1 MPTKASLGRNFG
13 RGLAPRGTTKSFDF
27 LAKLN
32 GRRRIIARAMSAN
45 RKINEVKQ
53 ATATQLEPLEYDE
66 DLGADSAESAVFG
79 AAQADDADA
88 PADVDADE
96 DDGADEYVQDAELEA
111 ALEQSAAF
119 PPLRYTGGETISGLS
134 TRNDIVQK
142 HGAKLSENLVRH
154 LAERRSILFM
164 PRDLEEHRNYHG
176 GLAQYEIHLFGPL
189 ADGSKA
195 HVVLTG
201 AKVFFDVRVP
211 DAPDPKRFGPQVLAW
226 LAKQAEGG
234 KQRHR
239 LLFEHHLRE
248 ILLAAKLVPTQIEDV
263 EAHPVFGVRTA
274 ATPIK
279 AWKRLTFSNL
289 QDRKKAIELV
299 RDYGHETASDDRSA
313 HYRKVAREY
322 GLTLSD
328 WLILRNYEYEP
339 GPCEGSPLAAHYF
352 RVDISGVKSLIDPMA
367 SKEERQKTAKTKQE
381 TSYLCRDRTLVL
393 TWDSEARTTSRT
405 GDLPRPENEG
415 DEIFMICGSLHWKDD
430 PAPLHAVCIVDVD
443 TAPDPRWTTIV
454 CETPANVLKAFA
466 LVVRAFAPDII
477 CGFNDAD
484 FDWPFVITKAAHYG
498 ILGWM
503 YERMSA
509 MPVRPQTDADVRRW
523 RVKEKQKVKISPE
536 DVAYSTYL
544 KVPGFVPLDV
554 RVCFRKLFPKSEVTK
569 GSSLK
574 FYLSV
579 CGLPGK
585 ADMPIARMWTYDG
598 LAQAANSQ
606 QKSSVARFAKAT
618 ERLLGQKTPQIIR
631 AHATARTTELFEAP
645 KCDWKALRAAAAA
658 LMREVAH
665 YCFVDALSCQRLLVR
680 RNVVNDNSEVST
692 LSFVSFADSHFYA
705 GGMKVCNLL
714 TAYALRRGFL
724 CSNASRGAKEENQYP
739 GAWVFHPEKGLVPNP
754 DKHAQLDAAAAE
766 YRAAKAAGEASRLA
780 AAREVVVAALEA
792 FAAERPVTGLD
803 FQSLYPSIIMAYN
816 LSTEKI
822 TQDPAEAERLRA
834 AGMTLHPIQFMFGGR
849 PVQAWS
855 IRHANEADQIG
866 LYPTVLIDLFNK
878 RREVK
883 SFLAPIEARKE
894 LLDAIF
900 GKAKVAGCSDYAAAE
915 ALRDEA
921 SLERRAHEAAAASAA
936 TPDDAKEYGELAKDA
951 AKREKGLAELL
962 AAAAEAAQGRGESSR
977 DRYLRERFETTC
989 FEHAYV
995 NAKQLALKVFMNTFY
1010 GEAGNSQSPFFLLA
1024 LAGGVTE
1031 AGQYNIKLVAEYCLK
1046 RGFHIKYGDTDSL
1059 YLVCPAEHFAELDWR
1074 YVEGELSREQYW
1086 TQMVKI
1092 TMRVINAFRDEV
1104 NAFLAKDNGT
1114 KYLAMGY
1121 EEVLYPV
1128 DLTGKKK
1135 YFGIPHINIP
1145 NFRPKKLFIRGVD
1158 VVKQGQ
1164 TQFAKDIGY
1173 RIMWA
1178 AMRIDN
1184 ARTMQ
1189 KIVEDVLAD
1198 AIVNGAQWNFD
1209 HFVRTDAYKPT
1220 KNNVAVQ
1227 RFVARMHARH
1237 AAERAENARLVSEGR
1252 APRPYQYEP
1261 PEAGERFQYVLCR
1274 TGEAFDL
1281 RGYKAN
1287 PKKGDV
1293 MEYAGV
1299 AKAQSLPIDVATYVK
1314 SYVIGLCAR
1323 FINFE
1328 RQYQPPAA
1336 GRLSEKQRDA
1346 HAQKAAK
1353 KALELFVRRLN
1364 DQDPVVMRRRGY
1376 AYRRAYTAALAD
1388 AQLGLREQLGPAAVV
1403 LSGDPAGRLGFSLFL
1418 DSDGE
1423 GDDDGDG
1430 HGTHRDPVSRAVERL
1445 VTEASHAAAEF
1456 AETARSDVWCAA
1468 LAARFGIAADGS
1480 DIGEPTKCSKLYRQA
1495 AQFHK
1500 GAGPNKGNAA
1510 LDRLEASTRAE
1521 FAALAGQGVAL
1532 ASRFEAWL
1540 EILVHRRRAA
1550 EHAAAEDKLGVLGS
1564 EGTDVGLAAVPF
1576 LADEPQNNSGAAED
1590 RQTLGKVLGV
1600 YYRLLGISIIRE
1612 QDARFAAYLLKL
1624 KNKRLGLAT
1633 RPTET
1638 ETRQAIDEGA
1648 RKFAAVA
1655 RGEGPWRVAEP

>member
-1 MPTKASLGRNFG
+1 
-13 RGLAPRGTTKSFDF
+13 
-27 LAKLN
+27 
-32 GRRRIIARAMSAN
+32 
-45 RKINEVKQ
+45 
-53 ATATQLEPLEYDE
+53 
-66 DLGADSAESAVFG
+66 
-79 AAQADDADA
+79 
-88 PADVDADE
+88 
-96 DDGADEYVQDAELEA
+96 
-111 ALEQSAAF
+111 
-119 PPLRYTGGETISGLS
+119 
-134 TRNDIVQK
+134 
-142 HGAKLSENLVRH
+142 
-154 LAERRSILFM
+154 
-164 PRDLEEHRNYHG
+164 
-176 GLAQYEIHLFGPL
+176 
-189 ADGSKA
+189 
-195 HVVLTG
+195 
-201 AKVFFDVRVP
+201 
-211 DAPDPKRFGPQVLAW
+211 
-226 LAKQAEGG
+226 
-234 KQRHR
+234 
-239 LLFEHHLRE
+239 
-248 ILLAAKLVPTQIEDV
+248 
-263 EAHPVFGVRTA
+263 
-274 ATPIK
+274 
-279 AWKRLTFSNL
+279 
-289 QDRKKAIELV
+289 
-299 RDYGHETASDDRSA
+299 
-313 HYRKVAREY
+313 
-322 GLTLSD
+322 
-328 WLILRNYEYEP
+328 
-339 GPCEGSPLAAHYF
+339 
-352 RVDISGVKSLIDPMA
+352 
-367 SKEERQKTAKTKQE
+367 
-381 TSYLCRDRTLVL
+381 
-393 TWDSEARTTSRT
+393 
-405 GDLPRPENEG
+405 
-415 DEIFMICGSLHWKDD
+415 
-430 PAPLHAVCIVDVD
+430 
-443 TAPDPRWTTIV
+443 
-454 CETPANVLKAFA
+454 
-466 LVVRAFAPDII
+466 
-477 CGFNDAD
+477 
-484 FDWPFVITKAAHYG
+484 
-498 ILGWM
+498 
-503 YERMSA
+503 
-509 MPVRPQTDADVRRW
+509 
-523 RVKEKQKVKISPE
+523 
-536 DVAYSTYL
+536 
-544 KVPGFVPLDV
+544 
-554 RVCFRKLFPKSEVTK
+554 VTK

-585 ADMPIARMWTYDG
+585 ADMPLRRMWTYYG
-598 LAQAANSQ
+598 LALAANTRQ
-606 QKSSVARFAKAT
+606 EGSVARLAKAT
-618 ERLLGQKTPQIIR
+618 ERLLGQKTPQTIR
-631 AHATARTTELFEAP
+631 AFAAEEKPGKERGSSPGGAGP
-645 KCDWKALRAAAAA
+645 AKRDWKALRAEAAA

-665 YCFVDALSCQRLLVR
+665 YCFIDALSCQRLLVR

-692 LSFVSFADSHFYA
+692 LSFVSFGDSHFYA

-724 CSNASRGAKEENQYP
+724 CSNASRGAKEETQYP
-739 GAWVFHPEKGLVPNP
+739 GAWVFHPEKGLVPDP
-754 DKHAQLDAAAAE
+754 DKHAQLDLAAAE
-766 YRAAKAAGEASRLA
+766 YRVAKAAGVAARLA
-780 AAREVVVAALEA
+780 AATAAVVEALQA
-792 FAAERPVTGLD
+792 FATERPVTGLD

-834 AGMTLHPIQFMFGGR
+834 AGMALHPIQFMFGGR

-855 IRHANEADQIG
+855 IRHNNDADQIG

-883 SFLAPIEARKE
+883 AVLAPIEARKE
-894 LLDAIF
+894 LLNAVF
-900 GKAKVAGCSDYAAAE
+900 GKAKEAACGDYAAAE
-915 ALRDEA
+915 MLRDEA
-921 SLERRAHEAAAASAA
+921 GHERRTHEAAATSAA
-936 TPDDAKEYGELAKDA
+936 TPEDAKEHNELAKDA

-962 AAAAEAAQGRGESSR
+962 AEAQGHGNGGR
-977 DRYLRERFETTC
+977 DPYLRERYDSTC

-1031 AGQYNIKLVAEYCLK
+1031 AGQHNIKLVADYCLN

-1074 YVEGELSREQYW
+1074 YVEGGLSREQYW

-1092 TMRVINAFRDEV
+1092 TMRAITAFRDEV
-1104 NAFLAKDNGT
+1104 NAFLAKENGT

-1145 NFRPKKLFIRGVD
+1145 NFRPKELFIRGVD

-1198 AIVNGAQWNFD
+1198 AIVNAAQWKFD
-1209 HFVRTDAYKPT
+1209 HFVRTDAYKPA

-1237 AAERAENARLVSEGR
+1237 AAERAENERLLGEGR

-1299 AKAQSLPIDVATYVK
+1299 AKAQNLPVDVATYIK

-1328 RQYQPPAA
+1328 PQYQPPAA

-1376 AYRRAYTAALAD
+1376 AYRRAYAAALAD
-1388 AQLGLREQLGPAAVV
+1388 AQHGLREQLGPAAVV

-1423 GDDDGDG
+1423 GDDGDG
-1430 HGTHRDPVSRAVERL
+1430 AATHARVRDPVSRAVERF
-1445 VTEASHAAAEF
+1445 VAEASRAAAEF
-1456 AETARSDVWCAA
+1456 AEQARGDDWCAA
-1468 LAARFGIAADGS
+1468 LAARFGIAPDGS
-1480 DIGEPTKCSKLYRQA
+1480 DAGESTKSTRLYRQA

-1521 FAALAGQGVAL
+1521 FAALAAQGTAL

-1540 EILVHRRRAA
+1540 ELLVHRRRAA
-1550 EHAAAEDKLGVLGS
+1550 EHAAAEDKLGVLELGGHDA
-1564 EGTDVGLAAVPF
+1564 GTVAVPF
-1576 LADEPQNNSGAAED
+1576 LADGPRDGGSAEE
-1590 RQTLGKVLGV
+1590 RRVLAKVLGA
-1600 YYRLLGISIIRE
+1600 YHQLLGISIVRE
-1612 QDARFAAYLLKL
+1612 QEARFAAYLLKL

-1633 RPTET
+1633 RPSET
-1638 ETRQAIDEGA
+1638 EMRQSIDEAA
-1648 RKFAAVA
+1648 RKFAASD
-1655 RGEGPWRVAEP
+1655 RGAGPWRVGEP

>member
-1 MPTKASLGRNFG
+1 
-13 RGLAPRGTTKSFDF
+13 
-27 LAKLN
+27 
-32 GRRRIIARAMSAN
+32 MSAN
-45 RKINEVKQ
+45 RRNDEAKK
-53 ATATQLEPLEYDE
+53 ASAPQLEPLEYDE
-66 DLGADSAESAVFG
+66 DTGTDTAGSAALGAAPTE
-79 AAQADDADA
+79 DADA
-88 PADVDADE
+88 PADADADE
-96 DDGADEYVQDAELEA
+96 DDGADEYVQDTELEA
-111 ALEQSAAF
+111 ALGQSAAF
-119 PPLRYTGGETISGLS
+119 PPLRYTGGETIPGLS
-134 TRNDIVQK
+134 TRDDLVRK
-142 HGAKLSENLVRH
+142 HGAKLSENLSRH
-154 LAERRSILFM
+154 LAESRSILFM
-164 PRDLEEHRNYHG
+164 PRDLEEHRNYRG
-176 GLAQYEIHLFGPL
+176 GATQYEIHLFGPL

-201 AKVFFDVRVP
+201 IKVFFDVRVP
-211 DAPDPKRFGPQVLAW
+211 DAPDPKRFGPQVLSW
-226 LAKQAEGG
+226 LAKQAEDG
-234 KQRHR
+234 KQRLR

-289 QDRKKAIELV
+289 QDRKKAIDLV

-313 HYRKVAREY
+313 HYRKVAREQ

-328 WLILRNYEYEP
+328 WLILRNYEYAS
-339 GPCEGSPLAAHYF
+339 GPCEDSPLSAHYF
-352 RVDISGVKSLIDPMA
+352 RVNISGVKSLIDPMA
-367 SKEERQKTAKTKQE
+367 SKDDRQKSAKMKQE
-381 TSYLCRDRTLVL
+381 TNYLCRDRTLVL
-393 TWDSEARTTSRT
+393 AWDSEMRAANRT

-415 DEIFMICGSLHWKDD
+415 DDIFMICATLHWKDD
-430 PAPLHAVCIVDVD
+430 PAPLQAVCIVDVD

-454 CETPANVLKAFA
+454 CETPTNVLKAFA
-466 LVVRAFAPDII
+466 LVVRAFAPDIV

-484 FDWPFVITKAAHYG
+484 FDWPFVITKAAHYE

-536 DVAYSTYL
+536 DVAYCTYL
-544 KVPGFVPLDV
+544 KVPGFVPMDV

-585 ADMPIARMWTYDG
+585 ADMPIARMWTYYN
-598 LAQAANSQ
+598 LALAANTQ
-606 QKSSVARFAKAT
+606 QKSSISRLAKAT

-631 AHATARTTELFEAP
+631 ACAVDGAAGKEHGGNPA
-645 KCDWKALRAAAAA
+645 KCDWKALQTAAAA

-665 YCFVDALSCQRLLVR
+665 YCFIDALSCQRLLVR

-692 LSFVSFADSHFYA
+692 LSFVSFGDSHFYA

-754 DKHAQLDAAAAE
+754 DIHAQLDRAAEE
-766 YRAAKAAGEASRLA
+766 YRAAKAAGDAGRLA
-780 AAREVVVAALEA
+780 VARTAVDAALLA
-792 FAAERPVTGLD
+792 FAVERPVTGLD

-822 TQDPAEAERLRA
+822 TRDRAEAERLRA
-834 AGMTLHPIQFMFGGR
+834 AGMTLHPIQFMFNGQ

-855 IRHANEADQIG
+855 IRHNNDADQIG

-883 SFLAPIEARKE
+883 ALLAPIEARKE
-894 LLDAIF
+894 LLEAVF
-900 GKAKVAGCSDYAAAE
+900 GKAKVAACGDYAAAE
-915 ALRDEA
+915 MLRDEA
-921 SLERRAHEAAAASAA
+921 GGERRAHEAAAASAT

-951 AKREKGLAELL
+951 AKREKGLAELI
-962 AAAAEAAQGRGESSR
+962 AAAAACKDHR
-977 DRYLRERFETTC
+977 DQHLRERYDSTC
-989 FEHAYV
+989 FEHAYI

-1031 AGQYNIKLVAEYCLK
+1031 AGQHNIKLVAEYCLK

-1059 YLVCPAEHFAELDWR
+1059 YLVCPASHFTELDWR
-1074 YVEGELSREQYW
+1074 YIEGGLSREQYW

-1092 TMRVINAFRDEV
+1092 TMRVINTFRDEV
-1104 NAFLAKDNGT
+1104 NAFLAKENGT

-1145 NFRPKKLFIRGVD
+1145 NFRPKKLFIRGID

-1198 AIVNGAQWNFD
+1198 AIQKGAQWNFD
-1209 HFVRTDAYKPT
+1209 HFVRTDAYKPA

-1237 AAERAENARLVSEGR
+1237 VAERAENARLLGEGR
-1252 APRPYQYEP
+1252 TPRPYQYEP

-1293 MEYAGV
+1293 MEYASV
-1299 AKAQSLPIDVATYVK
+1299 AKAQNLPIDVATYVK

-1328 RQYQPPAA
+1328 PQYQPPAA
-1336 GRLSEKQRDA
+1336 GRLTEKQRDA

-1353 KALELFVRRLN
+1353 KALELFVRRLS

-1388 AQLGLREQLGPAAVV
+1388 AQHGLREQLGPAAVV
-1403 LSGDPAGRLGFSLFL
+1403 LSGDSAGHLGFSLFL

-1423 GDDDGDG
+1423 DEDDGDG
-1430 HGTHRDPVSRAVERL
+1430 RAARRDPVSRAVERF
-1445 VTEASHAAAEF
+1445 VAEASRASAEF
-1456 AETARSDVWCAA
+1456 AERGRGDEWCAT
-1468 LAARFGIAADGS
+1468 LAARFGVASDGS
-1480 DIGEPTKCSKLYRQA
+1480 DIGEPAKASRLYRLA

-1500 GAGPNKGNAA
+1500 GAGPNRGNTTQAL

-1532 ASRFEAWL
+1532 AGRFEAWL

-1550 EHAAAEDKLGVLGS
+1550 EHAIAEDKLGVLDSGGGQEAVRNPGAS
-1564 EGTDVGLAAVPF
+1564 VTVPF
-1576 LADEPQNNSGAAED
+1576 LADEPRDGGIAEE
-1590 RQTLGKVLGV
+1590 RQVLAKVLAA
-1600 YYRLLGISIIRE
+1600 YHRLLGISIVRE

-1638 ETRQAIDEGA
+1638 EARRSIDEAA
-1648 RKFAAVA
+1648 RKFAVGDRAV
-1655 RGEGPWRVAEP
+1655 GPWPAAEP